1 MGSSSQLL
9 AKLLLITALIFSELA
24 AAGHNDCTQTNDPA
38 IHSVQLA
45 ALLSSFTISAS
56 HVHPRYNSDS
66 ISIVTGEEKSACQQ
80 AVLNSYKHQN
90 IRRQRLSTRI
100 PFSFQEK
107 NQVQGIIQLGGNQ
120 STEAQ
125 KPASSSAHGRQGSS
139 NSHSGRGDTP
149 NRQKQPGR
157 LYPTHGEGSEDPD
170 IETLPDAPFGY
181 TIKIHQTEY
190 RISKQQVLGNLN
202 IPVSQAPFLLNC
214 MDCQQGDIPL
224 VNMALHAE
232 REDHKLVCP
241 LCQQFKPEPGTVNAR
256 QRMLQSHV
264 QSDCR
269 QYRGEVAVP
278 PFVDES
284 LTVLRFIFRFGS
296 EETRLDLLQQFDL
309 PVTAEHLQ
317 QADRYRKTLL
327 HDLAQYASKSVIFA
341 FIKRFKAS
349 INQELLQLQ
358 DSYGSTPLHYLF
370 QAQPEDLILEVI
382 KEMRQLMTNRLL
394 SLQNQSGS
402 TLMHILYHKG
412 FIQAVRNI
420 FRQSLRIDDAHL
432 KLKTL
437 KLQDYSG
444 INFLHILFSCKD
456 SRLIYDFIDEQQILE
471 PLASLSPEPSAPSE
485 SLLERPEPTQQK
497 AGKETKNT
505 GATAYMECPRC
516 NESMDDGCS
525 LTPCCDQIFHR
536 ECIKKWVGANKKPCS
551 HCRGFLDIN
560 LLRNVKA
567 PLIVVKGGHAP
578 EFINTLPVG
587 KPDEARTSPAN
598 KPVTHFDTKSAS
610 QRIAPT
616 GYDGLRKAVANSDVA
631 TVLACIEA
639 GMRLDKYD
647 DTGETLLIN
656 AARKGDTAIVKL
668 LIENGAEIDQIH
680 KQHGSTALMFAAQ
693 NGHTKTVQA
702 LIDLGANI
710 NRGSTVN
717 YYTALMFAADGGHT
731 ETVQALIDRGANINQ
746 GTTNNGTTALMTAA
760 DKGHTETIQALIDRG
775 ANINQGTTNNG
786 TTALIFAAH
795 NGHTET
801 VQALIDRGANI
812 NQGTT
817 EIGITALMVAAQ
829 NGHTETVQALIDRGA
844 NINQGTTDD
853 GITALMIMLAKFKET
868 DLKAFYNRHKCLLTQ
883 NELTQQ
889 NHHGRSAIV
898 ILSERRDI
906 SRPLLQLF
914 MGFAVP
920 KIPPAKSPP
929 IESCTQSGRQECKVC
944 LDRNKNTA
952 FQCGHQTCFECAEK
966 VDKCP
971 ICRKPIMQRIKLF
984 D

>member
-1 MGSSSQLL
+1 MRIIEGGLLGSSSQLL
-9 AKLLLITALIFSELA
+9 AKLLLITALIFSELV
-24 AAGHNDCTQTNDPA
+24 AAGHSDCTQTNDPA

-66 ISIVTGEEKSACQQ
+66 ISIVTGKEKSACQQ
-80 AVLNSYKHQN
+80 AVFNSYKHQN
-90 IRRQRLSTRI
+90 IRRQRLSKRA

-125 KPASSSAHGRQGSS
+125 RPASNSAHGRQGSS

-149 NRQKQPGR
+149 NLQKQPGR
-157 LYPTHGEGSEDPD
+157 LYPTLGEGSEDPG
-170 IETLPDAPFGY
+170 IETLPDTPFSY

-190 RISKQQVLGNLN
+190 RISKQQVLGYLN
-202 IPVSQAPFLLNC
+202 IPVSQAPFLLDC

-241 LCQQFKPEPGTVNAR
+241 LCQQFKPGPGTVNAR

-269 QYRGEVAVP
+269 QCRGEVTVP

-284 LTVLRFIFRFGS
+284 LTVLRFMFRFGS
-296 EETRLDLLQQFDL
+296 EETLLDLLQQFDL

-317 QADRYRKTLL
+317 QADRYRRTLF
-327 HDLAQYASKSVIFA
+327 HDLAQYASRSVIFA

-349 INQELLQLQ
+349 INQGLLQLQ
-358 DSYGSTPLHYLF
+358 DSYGWTPLHYLF

-394 SLQNQSGS
+394 SLQNHRGS

-412 FIQAVRNI
+412 FIQAVRDI
-420 FRQSLRIDDAHL
+420 FRQSLRINGAHL

-437 KLQDYSG
+437 ELQDYSG

-456 SRLIYDFIDEQQILE
+456 SRLIYDFIDGQQTCLECRVLSAENLKGNTPLHILFEEASHSAIIRLIDTCAIHLYSGLLCQQRTGDGNTPLHLLFSKGNAALTQAILDSRYHHIDRAVVTTTNKAGVSILQALLRHSKPVSALSWLHQGHLEHKQSLTSILSVNPDLPWSAFLCQSGAITPQLQWAMEELNIANTEEPAVEPSAPLLE
-471 PLASLSPEPSAPSE
+471 PLASLSLEPSAPSE
-485 SLLERPEPTQQK
+485 SLLERPEPTQHK
-497 AGKETKNT
+497 AGKETKHT
-505 GATAYMECPRC
+505 GATAYMECPIC
-516 NESMDDGCS
+516 NESMDDGCA

-560 LLRNVKA
+560 LLRNVRA
-567 PLIVVKGGHAP
+567 PLIVVEGGHAP
-578 EFINTLPVG
+578 EFINTQPVG
-587 KPDEARTSPAN
+587 KPEESRTSPAN
-598 KPVTHFDTKSAS
+598 KPVTQFETKSAS
-610 QRIAPT
+610 QSIAPT

-639 GMRLDKYD
+639 SMRLDKYD

-656 AARKGDTAIVKL
+656 AASKGDIAIVKL
-668 LIENGAEIDQIH
+668 LIEKGAEIDQIH
-680 KQHGSTALMFAAQ
+680 KQHGSTALMFAA
-693 NGHTKTVQA
+693 
-702 LIDLGANI
+702 
-710 NRGSTVN
+710 
-717 YYTALMFAADGGHT
+717 
-731 ETVQALIDRGANINQ
+731 E
-746 GTTNNGTTALMTAA
+746 
-760 DKGHTETIQALIDRG
+760 
-775 ANINQGTTNNG
+775 
-786 TTALIFAAH
+786 

-812 NQGTT
+812 NQVSTKNDC
-817 EIGITALMVAAQ
+817 TALMFAAF
-829 NGHTETVQALIDRGA
+829 NGHPETVQALIDRGA

-853 GITALMIMLAKFKET
+853 GFTALMVTRPKTATPKR
-868 DLKAFYNRHKCLLTQ
+868 Y
-883 NELTQQ
+883 
-889 NHHGRSAIV
+889 
-898 ILSERRDI
+898 RR
-906 SRPLLQLF
+906 
-914 MGFAVP
+914 
-920 KIPPAKSPP
+920 
-929 IESCTQSGRQECKVC
+929 
-944 LDRNKNTA
+944 
-952 FQCGHQTCFECAEK
+952 
-966 VDKCP
+966 
-971 ICRKPIMQRIKLF
+971 
-984 D
+984 